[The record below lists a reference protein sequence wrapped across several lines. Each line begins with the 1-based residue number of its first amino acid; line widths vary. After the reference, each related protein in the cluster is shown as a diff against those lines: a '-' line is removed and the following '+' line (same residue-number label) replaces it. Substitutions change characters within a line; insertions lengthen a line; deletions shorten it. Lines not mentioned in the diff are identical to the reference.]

1 MDNYNNTN
9 PKAQK
14 QANFE
19 SLCIFQHFCCEN
31 KIRALESLK
40 IDIEK
45 AKTELQKANETTKT
59 IKLICKSFKLGVLL
73 SHKVEN
79 HNIPG
84 YLIANFETKKGNY
97 QFIFKN

>member
-1 MDNYNNTN
+1 MDNSNNTN

-19 SLCIFQHFCCEN
+19 SSCIFQHFCCEEKN
-31 KIRALESLK
+31 NSLESLK
-40 IDIEK
+40 IDNQ
-45 AKTELQKANETTKT
+45 KTELQKANETTKT

-79 HNIPG
+79 HIIPG